1 MDPRKL
7 LAVVGVVAVV
17 GLVGCDDV
25 ARTRLDYNNTE
36 KVAVK
41 EIVIAPGS
49 GDVTVT
55 TSDTQ
60 QVDIRR
66 VVHYTGDEPD
76 TSYQINGVVLQLVT
90 ECGHFC
96 RVDYEIVAPKGVAIR
111 GELGSGDLSLSG
123 VSTVDLKTGSGNVGI
138 TEASGAVKVQAGSGD
153 MVITDVGGD
162 LDARTGSGNID
173 ARGLAGAMNTAR
185 TGSGDID
192 LSLDKSGAVRTHTGS
207 GNVDLAVPIG
217 SYRVDARTGSGE
229 KTLGVTSSPTG
240 TFLLDLE
247 TGSGDITLRQV

>member
-7 LAVVGVVAVV
+7 LAAVGVIAVA

-25 ARTRLDYNNTE
+25 ARTRLDYSNTE
-36 KVAVK
+36 KVAIK
-41 EIVIAPGS
+41 EIVIEPGA

-66 VVHYTGDEPD
+66 VVHYNGDEPD
-76 TSYQINGVVLQLVT
+76 TSYQINGKVLQLAI

-123 VSTVDLKTGSGNVGI
+123 VSNVDLQTGSGNVGI
-138 TEASGAVKVQAGSGD
+138 AEASGAVKVKAGSGD
-153 MVITDVGGD
+153 MTISDVAGD

-173 ARGLAGAMNTAR
+173 ARGLSGAMNMAR
-185 TGSGDID
+185 TGSGDV
-192 LSLDKSGAVRTHTGS
+192 LLKLAKSGAVRTHTGS
-207 GNVDLAVPIG
+207 GNVDLTVPVG

-229 KTLGVTSSPTG
+229 KVLGVPSSPTG
-240 TFLLDLE
+240 KFLLDLE
-247 TGSGDITLRQV
+247 TGSGDITLREV

>member
-7 LAVVGVVAVV
+7 LAAVGVIAVA

-25 ARTRLDYNNTE
+25 ARTRLDYSNTE
-36 KVAVK
+36 KVAVE
-41 EIVIAPGS
+41 EIVIEPGS
-49 GDVTVT
+49 GDVTIS

-66 VVHYTGDEPD
+66 VVRYRGDEPD
-76 TSYQINGVVLQLVT
+76 TTYQINGTVLRIDS

-96 RVDYEIVAPKGVAIR
+96 SVDYEIVAPKGVAIS

-138 TEASGAVKVQAGSGD
+138 TDASGSVKVQTGSGD
-153 MVITDVGGD
+153 MTINDIAGD

-173 ARGLAGAMNTAR
+173 ARGLAGAMSTAR
-185 TGSGDID
+185 TGSGDIR
-192 LSLDKSGAVRTHTGS
+192 LSLAKSGAVRTHTGS
-207 GNVDLAVPIG
+207 GNVDLAVPAG

-229 KTLGVTSSPTG
+229 KVLGVPSSSTG
-240 TFLLDLE
+240 TYLLDLE
-247 TGSGDITLRQV
+247 TGSGDITLREA

>member
-7 LAVVGVVAVV
+7 LAAVGVLAIA
-17 GLVGCDDV
+17 GLVGCEDV
-25 ARTRLDYNNTE
+25 ARTRLDYTDTE
-36 KVAVK
+36 KVAIK
-41 EIVIAPGS
+41 EIVVAPGA

-66 VVHYTGDEPD
+66 VVRYSGDEPD
-76 TSYQINGVVLQLVT
+76 TTYQVNGAVLQIDT
-90 ECGHFC
+90 ECGRFC
-96 RVDYEIVAPKGVAIR
+96 TVDYEIVAPKGVAIR

-153 MVITDVGGD
+153 IVIADVTGD
-162 LDARTGSGNID
+162 MEARTGSGNID
-173 ARGLAGAMNTAR
+173 ARGLSGDMNIAR
-185 TGSGDID
+185 TGSGDVT
-192 LSLDKSGAVRTHTGS
+192 LSLNESGAVRTHTGS
-207 GNVDLAVPIG
+207 GNVDLAVPAG

-229 KTLGVTSSPTG
+229 RTLGVASSPTG
-240 TFLLDLE
+240 KFLLDLE
-247 TGSGDITLRQV
+247 TGSGDITVREV